1 LVMVMVA
8 PGTTAPVGSV
18 TVPTMLPVEMVVCA
32 DTLVEYK
39 KNAEKNATTN
49 QNGRRA
55 LREAITIVR
64 PSSW

>member
-1 LVMVMVA
+1 
-8 PGTTAPVGSV
+8 
-18 TVPTMLPVEMVVCA
+18 MLPVEMVVCV

-55 LREAITIVR
+55 LREAIAIVR